1 MNAFGWTFML
11 LSISFVLTLIS
22 CCFYKVLTSSSA
34 VDNLHS
40 PVDIDTRDLN
50 T

>member
-11 LSISFVLTLIS
+11 LSNSFVLTLVS
-22 CCFYKVLTSSSA
+22 WCFFKVLTTPTA
-34 VDNLHS
+34 VDNIHS